1 MANYV
6 LSFRTQ
12 PERTVGPDEEA
23 EWGQWFQQIGP
34 SIVDFGQRVG
44 RVSALG
50 AGGADG
56 DTLGGYIVVT
66 ASDLEEAV
74 ALAKGCPGLRHGG
87 GVEVGEAIDTP

>member
-12 PERTVGPDEEA
+12 PDRAAAPDEEA
-23 EWGQWFQQIGP
+23 EWGQWFQEIGA
-34 SIVDFGQRVG
+34 SIADFGHRVG

-50 AGGADG
+50 AVPSG

-66 ASDLEEAV
+66 AGDFEGAV
-74 ALAKGCPGLRHGG
+74 ALAKACPGLRHGG
-87 GVEVGEAIDTP
+87 GLEIGEAVHTP